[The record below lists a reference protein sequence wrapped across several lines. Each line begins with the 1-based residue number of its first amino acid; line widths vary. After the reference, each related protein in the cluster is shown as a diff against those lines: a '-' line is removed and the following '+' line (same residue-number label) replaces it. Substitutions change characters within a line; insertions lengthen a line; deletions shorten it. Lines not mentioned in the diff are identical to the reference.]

1 MYEEYERSS
10 IEAGVST
17 GMTELV
23 TKEVEEVEQAVK
35 HSSISYF
42 MLNLLPYSR
51 RALNIIRSNRVISS
65 NICVILG
72 HGQCG
77 GMREYQSVLILIF
90 RPENINTIFSIQPL

>member
-42 MLNLLPYSR
+42 MFKPSSLLTQGIKY
-51 RALNIIRSNRVISS
+51 NKK
-65 NICVILG
+65 
-72 HGQCG
+72 
-77 GMREYQSVLILIF
+77 
-90 RPENINTIFSIQPL
+90 